1 MSYQPYPSGGS
12 YQGYPAGGNQLAE
25 RPPQPTTV
33 RNAVW
38 LMYGGAAISVI
49 SIILVL
55 AFTSK
60 FRRAVLKALAK
71 ANKTLVNEGKTPLTS
86 TQMHSAASLYL
97 AVVIVV
103 LVIATLLWLW
113 MSWANGKGRGWARI
127 VSTVLFVLN
136 TLILVTAGR
145 RGGLAAILV
154 GLGWLVGLAA
164 IILIWQRKS
173 SAYYKPV

>member
-71 ANKTLVNEGKTPLTS
+71 ANTKLSNEGKTQLTAA
-86 TQMHSAASLYL
+86 QMHSAASLYL
-97 AVVIVV
+97 AVVIIV
-103 LVIATLLWLW
+103 LVIATLLWIW

-127 VSTVLFVLN
+127 VATVLFVLN
-136 TLILVTAGR
+136 TLILLTAGR